1 MALFESYER
10 RIKQIDAVLNSYGIA
25 SIEEAEKITKDA
37 GLDVYNQVKGIQPI
51 GFGAIAATASRL
63 GSGRM
68 VRKKAH
74 RLYRMKEY
82 TTNTRIMAIPPY
94 LR

>member
-1 MALFESYER
+1 MIFAIIWKKSLDVKKAF
-10 RIKQIDAVLNSYGIA
+10 QQPPLNSVAGTAI
-25 SIEEAEKITKDA
+25 SIPDFTRPVFKS
-37 GLDVYNQVKGIQPI
+37 VKGIQPI

-82 TTNTRIMAIPPY
+82 TTKNT
-94 LR
+94 

>member
-10 RIKQIDAVLNSYGIA
+10 RIDKINEVLGSYGIA

-51 GFGAIAATASRL
+51 CFENAC
-63 GSGRM
+63 
-68 VRKKAH
+68 
-74 RLYRMKEY
+74 
-82 TTNTRIMAIPPY
+82 
-94 LR
+94 